1 MVLLDMRE
9 QDADRRNWSRELA
22 VTARREI
29 AGCAAGATGWSSVLV
44 VLLNADNWLLDGA
57 ARCCAAATSEW
68 HNWQVERAGGG
79 RELDVDTTSLTQ
91 LVEKADGATR
101 WTVALTQLA

>member
-1 MVLLDMRE
+1 MLLDMRE

-44 VLLNADNWLLDGA
+44 VLLNGREPDADNWLLDGA

-68 HNWQVERAGGG
+68 HNCVSGI
-79 RELDVDTTSLTQ
+79 L
-91 LVEKADGATR
+91 
-101 WTVALTQLA
+101 